1 MIKFLLACLAM
12 ICTIFG
18 FALVGV
24 ALWLVAS
31 LLEALFLVI
40 PASVGVIITGI
51 VVFGW
56 IGWMIWFAFKVCWI
70 FAKSLYETFCE
81 TFIK

>member
-12 ICTIFG
+12 VCTIFG
-18 FALVGV
+18 FALVG
-24 ALWLVAS
+24 AAIWLVVS
-31 LLEALFLVI
+31 FLEALFLVI
-40 PASVGVIITGI
+40 PASVGVVIAGI
-51 VVFGW
+51 VVIAW

>member
-12 ICTIFG
+12 VCTIFG
-18 FALVGV
+18 FALVG
-24 ALWLVAS
+24 AAIWLVAS
-31 LLEALFLVI
+31 FLEALFLVI
-40 PASVGVIITGI
+40 PASVGVVIAGI

-56 IGWMIWFAFKVCWI
+56 IAWMVWFAFKVCWI

>member
-12 ICTIFG
+12 VCTIFG
-18 FALVGV
+18 FALVG
-24 ALWLVAS
+24 AAIWLVAS
-31 LLEALFLVI
+31 FLEALFLVI
-40 PASVGVIITGI
+40 PASVGVVIAGI
-51 VVFGW
+51 VV
-56 IGWMIWFAFKVCWI
+56 IGWMVWFAFKVCWI

>member
-12 ICTIFG
+12 VCTIFG
-18 FALVGV
+18 FALIGAAV
-24 ALWLVAS
+24 WLVAS
-31 LLEALFLVI
+31 FLEILFLII
-40 PASVGVIITGI
+40 PASIGAIIAGI

-56 IGWMIWFAFKVCWI
+56 IIWMIWFVLKIVWV